1 MNAGLFNG
9 WAPGAWLGDVPAGL
23 LTILL
28 AVFLAVPLLAWWLGR
43 QLNDSAQRFGERFS
57 RTVEVRLERAFLF
70 IDPRRLLTLNVLWVA
85 VVTGLAYLLTESLW
99 VALIA
104 LMVAGWLPRLVLIWM
119 QRRRR
124 ERFRLQLPDVMLLT
138 AGGLRAGA
146 SLWQA
151 LAQVSAE
158 SAAPARQEIEMM
170 LREQRL
176 GVSMDGALGG
186 LERRMAGEEMRLFG
200 AALRISQETGGNLA
214 ETLESLAGSTR
225 RKQALE
231 AKVQALTSQGRLQGW
246 IMGTLPLALG
256 LILFQ
261 LEPQAMRALFT
272 TGFGLAV
279 CAAIVVL
286 QALGFFFERR
296 IVSVDV

>member
-1 MNAGLFNG
+1 MSDRAT
-9 WAPGAWLGDVPAGL
+9 WLGEVSPAL
-23 LTILL
+23 IAIQI
-28 AVFLAVPLLAWWLGR
+28 AVFVAVPLLAWWLIR
-43 QLNDSAQRFGERFS
+43 QMNESSQRFSERFS
-57 RTVEVRLERAFLF
+57 RTVEIRLERAFLF
-70 IDPRRLLTLNVLWVA
+70 IDPRRLLTLNVLGVLCLA
-85 VVTGLAYLLTESLW
+85 GMAYLLSGSVW
-99 VALIA
+99 PALIA
-104 LMVAGWLPRLVLIWM
+104 MLFAGLLPRLILAWM
-119 QRRRR
+119 QKRRR

-158 SAAPARQEIEMM
+158 SAAPARQEIEIM

-176 GVSMDGALGG
+176 GVSMDVALGG
-186 LERRMAGEEMRLFG
+186 LERRMVGEEMRLLG

-214 ETLESLAGSTR
+214 ETLESLAASTR

-256 LILFQ
+256 VVLFQ
-261 LEPQAMRALFT
+261 LEPLAMQALFST
-272 TGFGLAV
+272 HYGWAV

-286 QALGFFFERR
+286 QILGFYFVRR
-296 IVSVDV
+296 IVNVDV

>member
-1 MNAGLFNG
+1 MSGPDVGQG
-9 WAPGAWLGDVPAGL
+9 WPGDASPGL
-23 LTILL
+23 LAIQV
-28 AVFLAVPLLAWWLGR
+28 AVFLAAPLLAWWLGR

-57 RTVEVRLERAFLF
+57 RTVALRPERAAPVL
-70 IDPRRLLTLNVLWVA
+70 DPRRLPPLNVLRVLAVA
-85 VVTGLAYLLTESLW
+85 GLTYALSGSFW
-99 VALIA
+99 VALIG
-104 LMVAGWLPRLVLIWM
+104 LVLAGWLPRLVLVWM

-158 SAAPARQEIEMM
+158 SATPARQEIDMM

-176 GVSMDGALGG
+176 GVSMDVALGG

-214 ETLESLAGSTR
+214 ETPESLAGSTR

-231 AKVQALTSQGRLQGW
+231 AKVEALTSQGRLQGW

-261 LEPQAMRALFT
+261 LEPQAMQALFT

-279 CAAIVVL
+279 CVAIVVL
-286 QALGFFFERR
+286 QALGFYFVRR